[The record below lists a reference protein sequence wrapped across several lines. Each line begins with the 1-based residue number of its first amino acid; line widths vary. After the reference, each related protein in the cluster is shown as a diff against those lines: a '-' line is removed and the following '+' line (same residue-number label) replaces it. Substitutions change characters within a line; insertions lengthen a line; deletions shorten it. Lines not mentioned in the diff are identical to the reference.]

1 MRKLVDRTGGCD
13 TQTRDCEEECRQE
26 VDGERSC
33 IVYSDGGEVQA
44 TRLFDKL
51 DQLEKRWQSQKSQQR
66 KIVHAQSSSGREQPE
81 ALPNIAATFSTVAT
95 FESEQRQIG
104 STDSFSDQ
112 RTIGRSGSFADQ
124 REIRRSDSF
133 ASTVSAQSEKL
144 KKSKKK
150 APRIVSMFDRLYQK
164 GKAKSITRCRAV
176 APEAQPK
183 KLNRNKR
190 RQLAAATIQGV
201 FRGRRFRKKLQRVA
215 ERATVIQNWWRN
227 VLQRLYYLRFR
238 GSILILQS
246 LLRRQKALQ
255 EYQRRFNAVLV
266 IQRQQRVCIA
276 RLKRQKAV
284 EEREKRIRESD
295 ASLLIQGLMMKDLKV
310 LRQQRVE
317 CISLMV
323 EETPS
328 DEVELLDDDDA
339 AELATTPSGEKNQQ
353 SGQEAEKRSHEKIS
367 EMDQLHGSEGG
378 TINQA
383 SCAEQAPRTLR
394 WSYYEASCQEDAMV
408 ATDTATPSGEDHQP
422 PVSSSAV
429 AHPLPQTPTPDSAS
443 RALYRAAKLRRQARS
458 SSRCREQHIA
468 SLDTTTPERTQSCR
482 YRSIAYE
489 YLPAKKTYWAL
500 DEKKAAKVP
509 VLQRWAR
516 RQLEQRSR
524 RSAAIGIQCAWK
536 TYRAHFYLISGC
548 LLKQWSVRVDFH
560 QEETTSNPILRQK
573 VRLLALT
580 NAIRQVNDECIHQ
593 EVMRTSYSF
602 VVSWKTE
609 ASIYFGEDQ
618 VMAELNRCSI
628 HVTCEAHRHPLWDSW
643 STRKKFTILSKAAL
657 MRSFANQCA
666 RLSRASVLMQ
676 SLKMR
681 RILLKMAREK
691 KAALTIQ
698 RFLKQYGQDFDEM
711 KFLKIARHAAV
722 RLQSWWRM
730 TMCIYYLEIQD
741 MSACSIQAV
750 FRGYKTRTIYISC
763 YQQIV
768 VLQSLFRGRRQRILS
783 KLERRSALQIQKV
796 MRGHLVRLTNH
807 NRIYAALAI
816 QDWYRAI
823 SLRVCMS
830 KIRLSYSILQ
840 CLVQRQALLQRLQEE
855 QSAIRIQS
863 LWRMSICRADFSCD
877 TLSIVTIQALHR
889 GAQARKSFLACLTS
903 CLRIQSLARG
913 KKARLRR
920 ASTLLAAKKLQS
932 VWRMRRQ
939 FTCFV
944 QVRFCA
950 LVLQRNYRGYKSRI
964 TYKALQEVQK
974 SSAATRLQAWWR
986 MIDASESYTAL
997 CLSVLDIQRF
1007 YRGFQARDFCQ
1018 KRLLNLYALD
1028 IQRCY
1033 RAHKARKLCKEI
1045 ISGAAVKIQ
1054 KWWRMSN
1061 ALEVYSV
1068 IYLSVLDIQR
1078 LYRGF
1083 QARAAFKTMLEAHRT
1098 SSAVQLQAWWRMH
1111 DARDTYTELCMSAID
1126 IQRIYQGYRSRQF
1139 CKAVR
1144 TERLAAATV
1153 RLQAWWRMSV
1163 ASETYSVLYICAIDI
1178 QRLCRGY
1185 QARKAHKAMQALI
1198 SSSLVVQR
1206 VYRGYM
1212 TRKACKIN
1220 QICLATVDI
1229 QRVYRGKKVCKHYK
1243 ICKAASIGVQRIYR
1257 GYYVR
1262 KTHQVYPVSA
1272 VAIQRVVRGSKTR
1285 KEYQILLQ
1293 LRMYVASVQ
1302 VQAWWRMLK
1311 GMSYAKCLRSALRIQ
1326 RVFRRYIIR
1335 KDRAEKLQAIHAES
1349 FKWLGLSCYAVTL
1362 QKIYR
1367 GVGARRRYHA
1377 LLGSNVAACLIQKCW
1392 DDYRERKATN
1402 LYNAIVLVQKVYRG
1416 HQVRQQIDPLEAFLH
1431 SGGTVCR
1438 YLTQRHFS
1446 AHRQMQLSALRIQS
1460 LWRGA
1465 ECRHKLLSVEMAAR
1479 VIQLWWRQQLT
1490 NQWWRSTLTS
1500 QKLLNLTNS
1509 AVSIQATYRRFA
1521 TRSLVVRRIHATLK
1535 IQSWYRMARAMQNLE
1550 EVLVG
1555 AIIIQ
1560 AVYRGFRVRSH
1571 AEECNIAA
1579 KTLQSW
1585 HRRLTAKKWATAAA
1599 VIQSWFCGLM
1609 KKQRMTAALTK
1620 IQSCYRASITR
1631 SNFQNKMAAVL
1642 KMQAFWRR
1650 SMCFLAFTRLRQ
1662 YLTSFQSIFRGFAA
1676 RCRIQSELEAAR
1688 TIKLWYQTRK
1698 AELYRY
1704 ERCRRQNSLISDSS
1718 MSMHDFGDEN
1728 SAVDVTREYQL
1739 CSILTFP
1746 ADKTEL
1752 SATLVQTT
1760 FRTYASRQAY
1770 LKLRSAVIKIQS
1782 FWRAYLNLECNICTR
1797 AVVHDEGIEVER
1809 MARPHQ
1815 VVWLKKLRTLAGILV
1830 QCWWR
1835 AKTQRRKY
1843 LLIQKEMTEQRE
1855 KEALTFKNSKLRND
1869 GITSE
1874 KQESTSSTNMN
1885 TTTKVTLQKPFWL
1898 FNPEVV
1904 LSLPVSL
1911 ASCLDSV
1918 QPMDA
1923 FCGEKNRR
1931 ANVSAQKIQ
1940 RCWLAHKALVKS
1952 KEAAKVLPPTKK
1964 ECAMTK
1970 PVTRSQIHKQL
1981 LLINSSVTHLQAW
1994 WRLNLLR
2001 IHTEKVA
2008 KATKIESFVRGVLAR
2023 GFVIRL
2029 QSAIRIQ
2036 RRYHVWSANAKY
2048 FTMRQGFISLQRE
2061 WLRYACLPEF
2071 RARIAKRN
2079 GAVITLQRR
2088 ARQRIQDKIALAIR
2102 LQRQWRF
2109 RRGIISLQRR
2119 AKRMYGGKSRAACL
2133 IQQTWRMFQMKF
2145 AFNRFKTMA
2154 TRVQSQWRTFRGL
2167 VAFQKQRIG
2176 FVHLQLL
2183 WVQKFQAKTDAAICL
2198 QRQWRMS
2205 ATMVA
2210 YRQDR
2215 SAATLLS
2222 KVWRR
2227 HSCRLAYRNTYS
2239 AITMLQRVAKGRFVE
2254 RSKHAVLLQRLWR
2267 GHSRRR
2273 DYLKVHGALQ
2283 TLQNIAKERFFKKT
2297 AAAILLQKTWKM
2309 QKDRKNF
2316 SLIVRSSIRIQQLK
2330 RRSACRSSYNKM
2342 RRGFLALQKR
2352 TKQALQS
2359 KTQAAVVLQ
2368 RNLRMEAAFKKYAS
2382 KRKAAIRVQAQ
2393 WRRFSLLKKYKEMR
2407 LGFGELQGV
2416 AKRAYQKKTSC
2427 VIILQSC
2434 IRMQFARTIYK
2445 SQKSGAIL
2453 VQRQW
2458 RRNLCERRFNIQ
2470 LNGFSACQHI
2480 AKQYYRKRNSS
2491 AIFLQSLWRM
2501 TSARFTYKQERA
2513 ASIVLQTRYRGA
2525 KCKSAYAVMRPGF
2538 ISLQVLAKLWFR
2550 IKKTCAVKIQA
2561 ATRRMLRRKRYQVQ
2575 ILSVVRIQ
2583 SAFRGFVQRRNLAVL
2598 RWLHSIAS
2606 TMIASWW
2613 RRISY
2618 EFKYQNF
2625 RCATLVLQTGFRRRR
2640 REAAITRI
2648 QSWLRCCHAAQSF
2661 RDARRAAI
2669 AIQGNIRAY
2678 IAGCRRHH
2686 AAASVIQKTWV
2697 ASQQRFLV
2705 RCLLVLGR
2713 AKAAIALQKWW
2724 RSVLLVRHH
2733 RRMLFEALERRRI
2746 EAAGQQRHKKQP
2758 CDPITMLCNFDF
2770 ASLKTGLAVAN
2781 MVPWGSTD
2789 TATFPVA
2796 APSEKPASPR
2806 RSYHHRRRHHRDERL
2821 KLRGAIV
2828 IQRRWRQIRRSQ
2840 AKEKY
2845 YKSVS
2850 AAWIQCVW
2858 RGYSARRKYSVMLG
2872 NKAAKSL
2879 QMAWHD
2885 IHQRRV
2891 ETKQVM
2897 KIQAQ
2902 WRMRRQR
2909 WKYEDTQVERQISCI
2924 LVQSVWRMHRSR
2936 QKYLEMRSA
2945 AVKIQSR
2952 ARRTRARNAAA
2963 KKIQRQWW
2971 VAKLR
2976 GTIKNRKSG
2985 HLGSRL
2991 PAMVFS
2997 WFALKGGSGA

>member
-1 MRKLVDRTGGCD
+1 MRKLVDSRAGYD
-13 TQTRDCEEECRQE
+13 TQSRDCEEECRQE

-66 KIVHAQSSSGREQPE
+66 KTAQAHLSSGREQPE
-81 ALPNIAATFSTVAT
+81 ALSNLAATFSTVAT
-95 FESEQRQIG
+95 FESEQRQIAE
-104 STDSFSDQ
+104 SFSDQ

-133 ASTVSAQSEKL
+133 ASTVSSRSEKL

-164 GKAKSITRCRAV
+164 GKAKSITRGR
-176 APEAQPK
+176 EAQP

-215 ERATVIQNWWRN
+215 ERATVIQLWWRN

-255 EYQRRFNAVLV
+255 EYQRMVNAVLV

-295 ASLLIQGLMMKDLKV
+295 ASLLIQGFMMKDLKV

-328 DEVELLDDDDA
+328 DELELLDDDDT
-339 AELATTPSGEKNQQ
+339 AELARTPSDERNQQ
-353 SGQEAEKRSHEKIS
+353 NGQEAEKCSHEIIS
-367 EMDQLHGSEGG
+367 ERVQQHGPEGA
-378 TINQA
+378 TTNHA
-383 SCAEQAPRTLR
+383 PCTEQAPRTLR
-394 WSYYEASCQEDAMV
+394 WSYYEASCQEATLV
-408 ATDTATPSGEDHQP
+408 VTDTTTPGKEDHQP
-422 PVSSSAV
+422 SVSTSAV
-429 AHPLPQTPTPDSAS
+429 AHPLPQTPPLDSAS

-458 SSRCREQHIA
+458 SSRCRGQHMA
-468 SLDTTTPERTQSCR
+468 SLDTTASERTQSGR

-489 YLPAKKTYWAL
+489 YLPAKKSYWAL

-509 VLQRWAR
+509 ILQRWAK
-516 RQLEQRSR
+516 RQIEQRTR
-524 RSAAIGIQCAWK
+524 RRAAIGVQCAWK
-536 TYRAHFYLISGC
+536 TYRAHFYLISDC

-657 MRSFANQCA
+657 MRSFSNQCA

-691 KAALTIQ
+691 EAALTIQ

-711 KFLKIARHAAV
+711 RSLKIARNAVV

-741 MSACSIQAV
+741 RSACSIQAV
-750 FRGYKTRTIYISC
+750 FRGYTTRTIYVGC
-763 YQQIV
+763 YRQII
-768 VLQSLFRGRRQRILS
+768 VLQSLFRGQRQRALS
-783 KLERRSALQIQKV
+783 KLEWHSAIQIQKV
-796 MRGHLVRLTNH
+796 MRGYLVRLTKH
-807 NRIYAALAI
+807 NQIYAALAI

-823 SLRVCMS
+823 SLQVCMS
-830 KIRLSYSILQ
+830 KIQLSYSIRQ

-863 LWRMSICRADFSCD
+863 LCRMSIRRADFSCD
-877 TLSIVTIQALHR
+877 ILAIITIQALHR
-889 GAQARKSFLACLTS
+889 GGQARKSFLSCLAS

-913 KKARLRR
+913 KEARLQWT
-920 ASTLLAAKKLQS
+920 STLSSARKLQS
-932 VWRMRRQ
+932 VWRMRSQR
-939 FTCFV
+939 TCFA
-944 QVRFCA
+944 QVRSCA
-950 LVLQRNYRGYKSRI
+950 LVLQRNYRGYKSRRLC
-964 TYKALQEVQK
+964 KALRETRR
-974 SSAATRLQAWWR
+974 SLAATRLQAWWR
-986 MIDASESYTAL
+986 MINASESYTAHY
-997 CLSVLDIQRF
+997 LSVLDIQRF
-1007 YRGFQARDFCQ
+1007 YRGFQARDLCQ
-1018 KRLLNLYALD
+1018 KRLLDLYAVD
-1028 IQRCY
+1028 IQKCY

-1045 ISGAAVKIQ
+1045 ISGAAIKIQ

-1083 QARAAFKTMLEAHRT
+1083 QARAAFKLMLEAQRA
-1098 SSAVQLQAWWRMH
+1098 SSAAQLQAWWRMH
-1111 DARDTYTELCMSAID
+1111 VARDTYTELCMSAID
-1126 IQRIYQGYRSRQF
+1126 IQRIYQGYRSRQG
-1139 CKAVR
+1139 CRAAR
-1144 TERLAAATV
+1144 RERLIGATV

-1163 ASETYSVLYICAIDI
+1163 ASETYTVIYICVIDI

-1185 QARKAHKAMQALI
+1185 QARKARKAMQALI
-1198 SSSLVVQR
+1198 SSSLFLQR
-1206 VYRGYM
+1206 IYRGYM
-1212 TRKACKIN
+1212 AKKVCKVY
-1220 QICLATVDI
+1220 QVCRATVDI
-1229 QRVYRGKKVCKHYK
+1229 QRVYRGKKAWKDYK
-1243 ICKAASIGVQRIYR
+1243 ICKAASIDIQRIYR
-1257 GYYVR
+1257 GYGLR
-1262 KTHQVYPVSA
+1262 KTYQVHLVSV

-1293 LRMYVASVQ
+1293 LRLFAASVQ
-1302 VQAWWRMLK
+1302 VQAWWRMVLSGK
-1311 GMSYAKCLRSALRIQ
+1311 ANQKHHLGAECGFKCKDTIGRAGTSDEATLRDNISRKPHMGTTYAKYLIPALTIQ
-1326 RVFRRYIIR
+1326 RVFRRYR
-1335 KDRAEKLQAIHAES
+1335 RSKGYADCAEQAMHAEP
-1349 FKWLGLSCYAVTL
+1349 FKWLGLSCHAVTL
-1362 QKIYR
+1362 QKTYR
-1367 GVGARRRYHA
+1367 GVCARRRYHA

-1402 LYNAIVLVQKVYRG
+1402 LYNAIVLVQRVYRG
-1416 HQVRQQIDPLEAFLH
+1416 HQVRQPLDAFLH
-1431 SGGTVCR
+1431 SGRAGCC
-1438 YLTQRHFS
+1438 YLNQGHFS
-1446 AHRQMQLSALRIQS
+1446 AHGKLT
-1460 LWRGA
+1460 A
-1465 ECRHKLLSVEMAAR
+1465 EKRVTAAV
-1479 VIQLWWRQQLT
+1479 VIQNW
-1490 NQWWRSTLTS
+1490 
-1500 QKLLNLTNS
+1500 
-1509 AVSIQATYRRFA
+1509 V
-1521 TRSLVVRRIHATLK
+1521 
-1535 IQSWYRMARAMQNLE
+1535 
-1550 EVLVG
+1550 
-1555 AIIIQ
+1555 
-1560 AVYRGFRVRSH
+1560 
-1571 AEECNIAA
+1571 
-1579 KTLQSW
+1579 
-1585 HRRLTAKKWATAAA
+1585 HR
-1599 VIQSWFCGLM
+1599 LM
-1609 KKQRMTAALTK
+1609 KNKRMTAASTK
-1620 IQSCYRASITR
+1620 IQSCYRTSAVR

-1662 YLTSFQSIFRGFAA
+1662 YLTSFQSIYRGFAA
-1676 RCRIQSELEAAR
+1676 RCRIQRNLKAAH
-1688 TIKLWYQTRK
+1688 TIKFWYQTRK
-1698 AELYRY
+1698 AELCRLALENAAQ

-1718 MSMHDFGDEN
+1718 VSMHDFGDEN

-1752 SATLVQTT
+1752 SAILVQTNY
-1760 FRTYASRQAY
+1760 RTYATRQTY
-1770 LKLRSAVIKIQS
+1770 LGLRSAVIKIQS
-1782 FWRAYLNLECNICTR
+1782 SWRVYSNLERNICTR
-1797 AVVHDEGIEVER
+1797 AVVHAEGIEVER

-1843 LLIQKEMTEQRE
+1843 LLIRKEMAEQRE
-1855 KEALTFKNSKLRND
+1855 KEVLAFQNSKFGKG
-1869 GITSE
+1869 GIANE
-1874 KQESTSSTNMN
+1874 KQESTSSTSTN
-1885 TTTKVTLQKPFWL
+1885 TTRKVTSPKHFWL

-1904 LSLPVSL
+1904 LSLPASF

-1923 FCGEKNRR
+1923 LCGEKHRR
-1931 ANVSAQKIQ
+1931 ATASAQKIQ
-1940 RCWLAHKALVKS
+1940 RCWLARKALVQR
-1952 KEAAKVLPPTKK
+1952 KEASKVLQNEK
-1964 ECAMTK
+1964 EYVATE
-1970 PVTRSQIHKQL
+1970 PVTRSQIHKHL
-1981 LLINSSVTHLQAW
+1981 LLINSSVTCLQAW
-1994 WRLNLLR
+1994 WRLNLQQ

-2008 KATKIESFVRGVLAR
+2008 KATKIESFMRGALAR
-2023 GFVIRL
+2023 RFVIRL
-2029 QSAIRIQ
+2029 LSAIRIQ
-2036 RRYHVWSANAKY
+2036 RQYCVWSAKAKY
-2048 FTMRQGFISLQRE
+2048 LTMRQGFISLQRE
-2061 WLRYACLPEF
+2061 WSRYLCLPEF

-2079 GAVITLQRR
+2079 RAIIALQRCVR
-2088 ARQRIQDKIALAIR
+2088 RRIQDKIDSAIT

-2119 AKRMYGGKSRAACL
+2119 TKRRHRAKTRASCL
-2133 IQQTWRMFQMKF
+2133 IQKTWRMLQMKS
-2145 AFNRFKTMA
+2145 AFTRFKTVA
-2154 TRVQSQWRTFRGL
+2154 TRLQSQWRKFRGVL
-2167 VAFQKQRIG
+2167 AFQKQRIG
-2176 FVHLQLL
+2176 FVQLQLL
-2183 WVQKFQAKTDAAICL
+2183 WAQKFQARTNAAICL

-2205 ATMVA
+2205 ATMIA
-2210 YRQDR
+2210 YGQER

-2222 KVWRR
+2222 KAWRR
-2227 HSCRLAYRNTYS
+2227 HSCQLAYKNMYS
-2239 AITMLQRVAKGRFVE
+2239 AIMTLQRVAKGRFVE
-2254 RSKHAVLLQRLWR
+2254 RSEHAVLLQRLWR
-2267 GHSRRR
+2267 THSRRR
-2273 DYLKVHGALQ
+2273 DYLKVRGALL
-2283 TLQNIAKERFFKKT
+2283 TLQKIAKERFFSKT

-2309 QKDRKNF
+2309 QQVRKNF
-2316 SLIVRSSIRIQQLK
+2316 SLIVLSSIRIQQLK

-2352 TKQALQS
+2352 TKQGLES

-2368 RNLRMEAAFKKYAS
+2368 RNLRTEATFKKYAA
-2382 KRKAAIRVQAQ
+2382 KRKAAIRVQSQ
-2393 WRRFSLLKKYKEMR
+2393 WRRFSVSRKYKEMC
-2407 LGFGELQGV
+2407 LGFCELQRV
-2416 AKRAYQKKTSC
+2416 ASRSYKKKRES
-2427 VIILQSC
+2427 VIVLQSW
-2434 IRMQFARTIYK
+2434 IRMHFARTMHK
-2445 SQKSGAIL
+2445 SLKSGAIWA
-2453 VQRQW
+2453 QRQW
-2458 RRNLCERRFNIQ
+2458 RRNMCKRRFIVQ
-2470 LNGFSACQHI
+2470 LNGFSACQRI
-2480 AKQYYRKRNSS
+2480 AKQHYRKRSSS
-2491 AIFLQSLWRM
+2491 ATFIQSFWRM
-2501 TSARFTYKQERA
+2501 TSARFTYKQQRA
-2513 ASIVLQTRYRGA
+2513 ASIVLQTCYRGA
-2525 KCKSAYAVMRPGF
+2525 RCKANYAVMRPGF
-2538 ISLQVLAKLWFR
+2538 TSLQVLAKLWFR

-2561 ATRRMLRRKRYQVQ
+2561 ATRRMLCRKRYQVQ

-2583 SAFRGFVQRRNLAVL
+2583 SAFRGFVHRRNLAVL

-2625 RCATLVLQTGFRRRR
+2625 RCATLVIQTGFRRRR
-2640 REAAITRI
+2640 KEAAVTRI
-2648 QSWLRCCHAAQSF
+2648 QNWLRCCHAAQSY
-2661 RDARRAAI
+2661 RDAQSAAI
-2669 AIQGNIRAY
+2669 TIQGNIRAY
-2678 IAGCRRHH
+2678 VANCRRQH

-2697 ASQQRFLV
+2697 ESQQRFLV

-2713 AKAAIALQKWW
+2713 AKGAIALQKWW
-2724 RSVLLVRHH
+2724 RGVLLVRHH

-2746 EAAGQQRHKKQP
+2746 ESAGRQRQKKQP

-2770 ASLKTGLAVAN
+2770 ESLKTGLAVTN
-2781 MVPWGSTD
+2781 MMAWDSTG
-2789 TATFPVA
+2789 TTTLPVA
-2796 APSEKPASPR
+2796 APSKKPASPR
-2806 RSYHHRRRHHRDERL
+2806 RPHHYYRRHYQNHHRDARM

-2828 IQRRWRQIRRSQ
+2828 IQRRWRQIRRSR

-2858 RGYSARRKYSVMLG
+2858 RGYSARRRYNVMLG
-2872 NKAAKSL
+2872 NRAAKSL
-2879 QMAWHD
+2879 QVAWHG
-2885 IHQRRV
+2885 IQQRRV
-2891 ETKQVM
+2891 ETKQVL

-2902 WRMRRQR
+2902 WRMRHQR
-2909 WKYEDTQVERQISCI
+2909 WKYEDTQVERQISSI
-2924 LVQSVWRMHRSR
+2924 LMQSVWRMHCSR
-2936 QKYLEMRSA
+2936 QPYLRVRSSA
-2945 AVKIQSR
+2945 LKIQSL
-2952 ARRTRARNAAA
+2952 ARKINERNAAA

-2976 GTIKNRKSG
+2976 GTIKNRKSSRMG
-2985 HLGSRL
+2985 TRL
-2991 PAMVFS
+2991 PTMVLQAGVAWFLS
-2997 WFALKGGSGA
+2997 DPRILDFALKGSSGA